1 MKLGIILSLFLS
13 LVWAT
18 IGNAQSQNP
27 QRPLDL
33 KITGTLLA
41 AETETRDD
49 LVTVDI
55 SVQGKPL
62 RLRVGKVE
70 DLTTPERARAVKDEV
85 LLRQV
90 RFTGP
95 EELME
100 RLQKPELL
108 GRVIT
113 IEGWLDTQA
122 RRMQVTVVEESP
134 GAPPTNKEK

>member
-1 MKLGIILSLFLS
+1 MKLGVIFSLLLSLLWIS
-13 LVWAT
+13 V
-18 IGNAQSQNP
+18 GSAQSQNP

-33 KITGTLLA
+33 RITGTLLA
-41 AETETRDD
+41 AESDKRDD
-49 LVTVDI
+49 LVTVNI
-55 SVQGKPL
+55 SVQGKPML
-62 RLRVGKVE
+62 LRVGKVE

-95 EELME
+95 EDLME
-100 RLQKPELL
+100 RLQKPEIL

-122 RRMQVTVVEESP
+122 RRMQVTAVEESP
-134 GAPPTNKEK
+134 GTAPASKEK